1 MKQETEERKRQRFKR
16 QIAGKDSE
24 ARDRI
29 KKETD
34 SQRQIDG
41 KDSEARDRRKT
52 ENQETN
58 RRKRQ

>member
-24 ARDRI
+24 ARDR
-29 KKETD
+29 
-34 SQRQIDG
+34 
-41 KDSEARDRRKT
+41 RKT